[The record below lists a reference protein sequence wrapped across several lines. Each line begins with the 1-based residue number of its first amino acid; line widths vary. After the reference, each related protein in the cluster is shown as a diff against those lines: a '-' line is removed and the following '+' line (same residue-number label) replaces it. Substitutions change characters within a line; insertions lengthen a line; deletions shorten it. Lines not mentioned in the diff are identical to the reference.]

1 MWEDKIF
8 ITFSCLSEKSKRASQ
23 VATNLRSTSSTSS
36 STTTTTTTEIENKTN
51 IHNKKGRETKIDGLT
66 SLKGICICS

>member
-23 VATNLRSTSSTSS
+23 VATNLRTSSSTSS
-36 STTTTTTTEIENKTN
+36 SSTTTTEIENKTN
-51 IHNKKGRETKIDGLT
+51 IHNRKCRETKIDGLT